1 MMKYEANL
9 KNFATGLLQARV
21 DGKLTDPKDVA
32 SIALEC
38 QPAGGFTNG
47 EWQEIC
53 NFILKLEKANII
65 PEAKKLAEEYGLE
78 IVL

>member
-1 MMKYEANL
+1 MKYIGNL
-9 KNFATGLLQARV
+9 KDFATGLLQARL
-21 DGKLTDPKDVA
+21 DGKLIGEGSVIE
-32 SIALEC
+32 IARKC
-38 QPAGGFTNG
+38 QPSEGFSNV

-65 PEAKKLAEEYGLE
+65 PEAKKLADEYGLE